1 VQNSTVCSLSCT
13 PTKTH
18 GKVFTVHFRAFAMS
32 PGRTANPVSR
42 SEMLEGIII
51 VILEIEIKPA
61 LEYLTTL
68 YHRAMLL

>member
-1 VQNSTVCSLSCT
+1 M
-13 PTKTH
+13 
-18 GKVFTVHFRAFAMS
+18 R